1 MKTDKERLVE
11 AIHALNELYEVVD
24 EFYYNDFTGVRP
36 EIEEALEK
44 ASKVLDGN

>member
-1 MKTDKERLVE
+1 MKTDKEKLAE
-11 AIHALNELYEVVD
+11 ATHALNELYEVVE

-44 ASKVLDGN
+44 ADKVLEGN